1 MTIIQSYLIKGIS
14 VLLMLLVRQL
24 FLFFSKGVRNV
35 DDEKYFVVKIKGNNE
50 YILAEFEDE
59 DSAKEKMNNIGR
71 RNKVG
76 VIAVAKG
83 KRYNENELDYR
94 SKEIVAVYDKWLDRV
109 LKSNF

>member
-1 MTIIQSYLIKGIS
+1 M
-14 VLLMLLVRQL
+14 
-24 FLFFSKGVRNV
+24 FFSKGVRNV

-50 YILAEFEDE
+50 YIIAEFENE

-83 KRYNENELDYR
+83 KRFNESELDYR
-94 SKEIVAVYDKWLDRV
+94 NREIVAVYDKWLDEV
-109 LKSNF
+109 LKSDW

>member
-1 MTIIQSYLIKGIS
+1 M
-14 VLLMLLVRQL
+14 
-24 FLFFSKGVRNV
+24 

-50 YILAEFEDE
+50 YIIAEFENE

-83 KRYNENELDYR
+83 KRFNESELDYR
-94 SKEIVAVYDKWLDRV
+94 NREIVAVYDKWLDEV
-109 LKSNF
+109 LKSDW